1 MPPSLILASSSPR
14 RRALLA
20 DLTTAF
26 FATDIDE
33 TPEPNEEPA
42 TYVERLAVAK
52 AATAMVTCPSESAII
67 AADTCVALDQLILGK
82 PSSKAQAAEMLRAL
96 SGRDHDV
103 FTGVAVINT
112 DGATRTCVVHTVV
125 TFSELSKADIAWYV
139 ATGEPMDKAG
149 AYGIQGKGGVLVER
163 ISGSASNV
171 VGLPM
176 VETMQL
182 ITSAGLNVTT
192 LRSQS

>member
-1 MPPSLILASSSPR
+1 MPPPLILASSSPR

-20 DLTTAF
+20 DLTSAF
-26 FATDIDE
+26 IATDIDE
-33 TPEPNEEPA
+33 TPVPNEEPA

-52 AATAMVTCPSESAII
+52 ATTAMVTSSAESAII

-82 PSSKAQAAEMLRAL
+82 PSSEAQAAQMLRAL

-112 DGATRTCVVHTVV
+112 DGATRSCVVHTIV
-125 TFSELSKADIAWYV
+125 TFNDLSQADIAWYV

-163 ISGSASNV
+163 INGSASNV

-182 ITSAGLNVTT
+182 LTSAGLNVAA